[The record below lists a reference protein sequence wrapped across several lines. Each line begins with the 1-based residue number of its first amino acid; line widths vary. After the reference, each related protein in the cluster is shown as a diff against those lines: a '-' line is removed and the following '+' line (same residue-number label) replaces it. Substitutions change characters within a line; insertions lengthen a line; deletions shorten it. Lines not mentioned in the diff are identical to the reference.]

1 MKTEMILHRPLQQY
15 DVLQRT
21 SDSYFNASE
30 LVNAWSDNNGKKKV
44 IVDFL
49 RLASTKSFLKEL
61 EIQES
66 HIGDSRNADFQAV
79 KTVKGKMTKDGK
91 TPDTVWMHPFLF
103 IKLAMWINPTFEYH
117 VIKFV
122 YDQLIKFRHDAGD
135 AYKDM
140 CEALKLI
147 GATKEDYA
155 SISRQLNVTCF
166 DKHGKEL
173 RQFATE
179 AQLKELALME
189 SIIATNIRAGLLKSI
204 AAVKVFITNYLIKKK
219 TV

>member
-1 MKTEMILHRPLQQY
+1 MILHRPLQQY

-30 LVNAWSDNNGKKKV
+30 LVNAWSANNGKKKV

-49 RLASTKSFLKEL
+49 RLTSTKAFLKEL

-66 HIGDSRNADFQAV
+66 HVGDSRCADFQAV
-79 KTVKGKMTKDGK
+79 KTIKGKKTADGT
-91 TPDTVWMHPFLF
+91 TPDVVWMHPYLF

-147 GATKEDYA
+147 GASKEDYA
-155 SISRQLNVTCF
+155 SIARQLNVTCF
-166 DKHGKEL
+166 DKHGREL

-179 AQLKELALME
+179 AQLKELSLME

-204 AAVKVFITNYLIKKK
+204 AAVKVFIVNYQIRKK

>member
-1 MKTEMILHRPLQQY
+1 MILHRPLQQY

-30 LVNAWSDNNGKKKV
+30 LVNAWASVNKKEKK
-44 IVDFL
+44 IKDFMRL
-49 RLASTKSFLKEL
+49 SSTKDFIEELAS
-61 EIQES
+61 QETA
-66 HIGDSRNADFQAV
+66 GGNPPTTDFQAV
-79 KTVKGKMTKDGK
+79 KTVKGKIKAGQGS

-103 IKLAMWINPTFEYH
+103 IKLAMWINPKFEYH

-147 GATKEDYA
+147 GASKEDYA
-155 SISRQLNVTCF
+155 SIARQLNVTCF
-166 DKHGKEL
+166 DKHGREL

-179 AQLKELALME
+179 AQLKELSLME

-204 AAVKVFITNYLIKKK
+204 AAVKVFIVNYQIRKK